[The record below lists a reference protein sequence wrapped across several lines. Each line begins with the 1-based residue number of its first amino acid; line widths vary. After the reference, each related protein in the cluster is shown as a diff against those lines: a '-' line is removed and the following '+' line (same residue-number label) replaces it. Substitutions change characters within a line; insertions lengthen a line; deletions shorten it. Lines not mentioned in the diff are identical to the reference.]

1 MSRTATNL
9 NPFQAPSIASPGVQ
23 AKTSQLPPLFTD
35 RHIYLASFL
44 GTPLAGSLLMARN
57 HQRCQDSQ
65 SAAITVVGGLVATA
79 AIIAVTMMFG
89 ELLPPTSGIFIG
101 IGYGMVMQS
110 IAKRVFG
117 KRLEIAP
124 AVSHGNW
131 KAAGVAG
138 LCLLGIVAM
147 LAVVLSV
154 SQA

>member
-9 NPFQAPSIASPGVQ
+9 NPFQAPAIASPRVRT
-23 AKTSQLPPLFTD
+23 KTSQLPPLFSD

-57 HQRCQDSQ
+57 HQRCRDVP
-65 SAAITVVGGLVATA
+65 SAVITVAGGAVATV
-79 AIIAVTMMFG
+79 AIIAATMMFG
-89 ELLPPTSGIFIG
+89 EMLPPTSGIFIG

-117 KRLEIAP
+117 KRLEAAP

-138 LCLLGIVAM
+138 LCLVGIVAVLAAM
-147 LAVVLSV
+147 LSIA
-154 SQA
+154 